1 MSEVPTTVGA
11 LLSVDSGGTTAEDLL
26 DEEQRK
32 DLSLHIKDV
41 PGMGIDL
48 VTDAVKDSLE
58 PLFDM
63 DLVDIFCGGW
73 TKLQELQ
80 AYRDPDQHPPQEISL
95 VPIVT
100 HQITSEH
107 HPGLEILVGPTR
119 VTSVKLDVELQ
130 VTLEAVVL
138 KVQAGRIREVM
149 TGAFQGEGTIK
160 CRGKTLIA
168 RSTPKYNLPA
178 SIPLG
183 DGIEI
188 PAL

>member
-11 LLSVDSGGTTAEDLL
+11 LLSADPGETAAEDLL
-26 DEEQRK
+26 DDAQRK
-32 DLSLHIKDV
+32 ELSLHIKDV
-41 PGMGIDL
+41 PGLGIDL
-48 VTDAVKDSLE
+48 VTDAIKDSLD
-58 PLFDM
+58 PLLDM

-80 AYRDPDQHPPQEISL
+80 AYRDPDQHPPQEVSL
-95 VPIVT
+95 VPIVA
-100 HQITSEH
+100 HSITSEH
-107 HPGLEILVGPTR
+107 HPGLDILVGSAPVAT
-119 VTSVKLDVELQ
+119 VKLDVELE
-130 VTLEAVVL
+130 VKLEAVVL
-138 KVQAGRIREVM
+138 KIQAGRIREVM

-183 DGIEI
+183 DGVEI

>member
-1 MSEVPTTVGA
+1 MSDVPTTVGA
-11 LLSVDSGGTTAEDLL
+11 LLSADPGETDTEDLL
-26 DEEQRK
+26 DEAQRK
-32 DLSLHIKDV
+32 DLSLHIQDV
-41 PGMGIDL
+41 PGLRIDL
-48 VTDAVKDSLE
+48 VTDAIKDSLD
-58 PLFDM
+58 PLLDI

-73 TKLQELQ
+73 TKLQQLQ
-80 AYRDPDQHPPQEISL
+80 AYRDPDQHPPQEVSL

-100 HQITSEH
+100 HRITSEH
-107 HPGLEILVGPTR
+107 HPGLDIMVGPAR
-119 VTSVKLDVELQ
+119 VATVKLDVDLE
-130 VTLEAVVL
+130 VVLEAVVL